1 MNYKKINTEEKEF
14 LSSYNINSYSR
25 PSIATD
31 IALFSTFAKE
41 SEYHRKDAEPE
52 LSILLIKRGEHPF
65 KDCWALPGGF
75 LRETETIEE
84 CAIRELKEET
94 GITPST
100 IFQTGI
106 FSSPSRDPRGR
117 IVSLSYTAIVTEEN
131 VKATS
136 GGDASEAKWFSVSFV
151 KNQNNLYTLKLTR
164 EDETLTAELNET
176 DIVFEN
182 LKYEIV
188 SNKGLAFDHAKIIAN
203 AITTLK
209 IKAEN
214 PSFVFNFLPEKFT
227 LASMLRVN
235 EILLGKPL
243 LVANY
248 RRKISDM
255 VVEEDEY
262 TEGAG
267 HRPARLFRKK

>member
-1 MNYKKINTEEKEF
+1 MW
-14 LSSYNINSYSR
+14 LSGVT
-25 PSIATD
+25 PAQQF
-31 IALFSTFAKE
+31 AST
-41 SEYHRKDAEPE
+41 
-52 LSILLIKRGEHPF
+52 L
-65 KDCWALPGGF
+65 
-75 LRETETIEE
+75 T
-84 CAIRELKEET
+84 
-94 GITPST
+94 
-100 IFQTGI
+100 
-106 FSSPSRDPRGR
+106 
-117 IVSLSYTAIVTEEN
+117 
-131 VKATS
+131 
-136 GGDASEAKWFSVSFV
+136 FV
-151 KNQNNLYTLKLTR
+151 KNQNNLYTLTLTR

-248 RRKISDM
+248 RRKISYM